1 MLSLSIIDVRSK
13 SDMVDL
19 TSEDLNSNLD
29 PISYDS

>member
-29 PISYDS
+29 PISYDL